1 MTIDTKTG
9 LESKAILL
17 LITIVFHIILM
28 FHTKIISIFS
38 NTGIGGALIALV
50 FIILFSILFYCQNN
64 SSLNRV
70 CLGISR
76 KIDLLDFQ
84 KSIKLFLLFTIPI
97 SIIAIAARFYIMQLT
112 PFDSKI
118 ADMLPLIESAGRT
131 FLQGD
136 FPYQTYYVP
145 HILPLTFWPGLWMP
159 FLPAIYFNFD
169 LRWVGLI
176 AWVIISIILILYSI
190 RVSKQKSSAII
201 LITSSINIL
210 LLQISTEL
218 LAFQAYG
225 HTFVLWLLLL
235 IMGIAIIEKRWL
247 VSAILLGLVISSRQT
262 AVIFFPILFALWYHQ
277 LGWRKA
283 IFNAFISGI
292 FFLILSLPFF
302 LAAPEKFLIT
312 PIQHYK
318 ELGEYYVSLG
328 KAGKVFETIGFSYLI
343 QKYWG
348 EVALSIISTII
359 VLGISIFSF
368 VYVKTIKNLTLYMA
382 FSIVLLTIFAP
393 IPWRYEYFPA
403 LFFLLLANY
412 T

>member
-1 MTIDTKTG
+1 
-9 LESKAILL
+9 
-17 LITIVFHIILM
+17 
-28 FHTKIISIFS
+28 
-38 NTGIGGALIALV
+38 
-50 FIILFSILFYCQNN
+50 
-64 SSLNRV
+64 
-70 CLGISR
+70 
-76 KIDLLDFQ
+76 
-84 KSIKLFLLFTIPI
+84 
-97 SIIAIAARFYIMQLT
+97 MQLT

-247 VSAILLGLVISSRQT
+247 VSAILLGLVISSNFFSDSVCAMVSPIRMEESHFQRIHLWYFLFDSFT
-262 AVIFFPILFALWYHQ
+262 SIFFS
-277 LGWRKA
+277 R
-283 IFNAFISGI
+283 
-292 FFLILSLPFF
+292 
-302 LAAPEKFLIT
+302 T
-312 PIQHYK
+312 
-318 ELGEYYVSLG
+318 
-328 KAGKVFETIGFSYLI
+328 
-343 QKYWG
+343 
-348 EVALSIISTII
+348 
-359 VLGISIFSF
+359 
-368 VYVKTIKNLTLYMA
+368 
-382 FSIVLLTIFAP
+382 
-393 IPWRYEYFPA
+393 
-403 LFFLLLANY
+403 
-412 T
+412 